1 VRTKGLSFDEIRQ
14 FALTLPETEVGT
26 AWGSPM
32 LRVNGR
38 IFAGIPVHKSAEP
51 NSFMVQIDVADRDA
65 LIEEQPDVYYTAAHY
80 ENYPCVLVRLS
91 RIRRDALED
100 LVRMAHRYVSTR
112 HPKRRSATRQPRR
125 APRRASPGRER
136 HK

>member
-1 VRTKGLSFDEIRQ
+1 VRAKALSFDAIRD
-14 FALTLPETEVGT
+14 FALTLPDAEAGT

-51 NSFMVQIDVADRDA
+51 GSLVLRVDAADRDV
-65 LIEEQPDVYYTAAHY
+65 LIAEQPDIYYTAAHY
-80 ENYPCVLVRLS
+80 ENYSCVLVRLS

-100 LVRMAHRYVSTR
+100 LLRMAHRYVSTR
-112 HPKRRSATRQPRR
+112 HPKRARTKRLSRSPRR
-125 APRRASPGRER
+125 ARARR
-136 HK
+136 